1 MAASNAPLAHDE
13 LDVAVGIVMVQ
24 DEPMPRF
31 RAGKVELNITPE
43 ALDALDAWIR
53 KCVEQDIDELRNL
66 PLIVSGLEQFGID
79 MGPYIES

>member
-1 MAASNAPLAHDE
+1 MEASNAPLTHDE
-13 LDVAVGIVMVQ
+13 SDVAVGIVLVH
-24 DEPMPRF
+24 DEPIPRY

-66 PLIVSGLEQFGID
+66 PLIVSGLEQFGIG
-79 MGPYIES
+79 MEPYIES